1 MRNVLFVCVHNSGR
15 SQMARALFD
24 SMAGNGLESFS
35 AGTQPATDV
44 NSMVISVMS
53 EIGLDIS
60 NERPKLLTQDMLD
73 NAEKVITMGC
83 FVDEV
88 CPANVVPT
96 EDWGLEDPKEK
107 SVEKAREIRDQ
118 IRGLVSKLLEE
129 MG

>member
-24 SMAGNGLESFS
+24 SLARNGLESFS

-60 NERPKLLTQDMLD
+60 NEHPKLLTQDMLD

-118 IRGLVSKLLEE
+118 IHELVSKLISE
-129 MG
+129 MD